1 MNPHGCK
8 TREKI
13 IEIISDHLGLDPKQ
27 CTPNSHIS
35 NDLGA
40 DSLDVIEIAMALEEA
55 FDILIP
61 DDEAYLCFKTIDQ
74 CVIYIE
80 QLVENHD
87 VIEDLKK
94 TITDKEVK
102 QIGQTKLISHKK

>member
-1 MNPHGCK
+1 MNPHGCE
-8 TREKI
+8 TRKKI
-13 IEIISDHLGLDPKQ
+13 IEIISDHLGLDPNQ

-61 DDEAYLCFKTIDQ
+61 DDEAYLCFKTVDQ

-94 TITDKEVK
+94 TVSAKEVK
-102 QIGQTKLISHKK
+102 AITHKK